1 VRIGTGGMTM
11 TKDEL
16 STVAIFALIAMMGI
30 MLGVLS
36 GRNQEQEEII
46 ERQSVEISILKQ
58 ELESAREMAK

>member
-1 VRIGTGGMTM
+1 M

-36 GRNQEQEEII
+36 GKNQEQEEII

-58 ELESAREMAK
+58 ELESAREVEE

>member
-1 VRIGTGGMTM
+1 M

-16 STVAIFALIAMMGI
+16 STAAIFALIAMMGI

-36 GRNQEQEEII
+36 GKNQEQEEII

-58 ELESAREMAK
+58 ELESAREMAE

>member
-1 VRIGTGGMTM
+1 M

-16 STVAIFALIAMMGI
+16 STAAIFALIAMMGI

-36 GRNQEQEEII
+36 GRNQEQKEII

-58 ELESAREMAK
+58 ELESAREMAE

>member
-1 VRIGTGGMTM
+1 MTM

-16 STVAIFALIAMMGI
+16 STGAIFALIAMMGI

-36 GRNQEQEEII
+36 GRNQEQKEII

-58 ELESAREMAK
+58 ELESAREMAE